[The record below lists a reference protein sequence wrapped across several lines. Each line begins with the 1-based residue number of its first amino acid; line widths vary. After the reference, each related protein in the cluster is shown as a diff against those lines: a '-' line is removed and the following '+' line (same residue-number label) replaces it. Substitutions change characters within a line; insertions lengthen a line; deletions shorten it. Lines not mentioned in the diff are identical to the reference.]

1 MPMYMDIHEIRGA
14 TAEDIAKAHSADVET
29 QRKYGVEYHR
39 YWFNE
44 SCGKIFC
51 LCSAPS
57 PEAAASVHRE
67 STWPAYREDY
77 RSRARDCGGI
87 PRGK

>member
-14 TAEDIAKAHSADVET
+14 TAADVAKAHSADVET
-29 QRKYGVEYHR
+29 QRKYGVEYHK

-57 PEAAASVHRE
+57 PEAAASFPAARETSATRE
-67 STWPAYREDY
+67 SGPFC
-77 RSRARDCGGI
+77 SRI
-87 PRGK
+87 S